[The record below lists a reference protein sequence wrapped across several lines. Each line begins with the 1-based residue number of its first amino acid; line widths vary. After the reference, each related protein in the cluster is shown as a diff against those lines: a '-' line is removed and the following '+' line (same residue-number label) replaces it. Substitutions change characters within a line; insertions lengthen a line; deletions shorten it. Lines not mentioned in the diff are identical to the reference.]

1 MAIFL
6 IFVFLSSAQ
15 VVERDVVVF
24 QTAAAKST
32 SKLYNVLQICPQNHI
47 QRPRTVT
54 ENFTMESMGPLETFH
69 HHFMQFHG
77 YASLFVSVIGI
88 LFNVLTITVLVAKD
102 MRTPTN
108 HLLTCLAVS
117 DILTMLP
124 YIPFAWHFYCP
135 PVDPVSYPEK
145 FTHRWVYFVVVFTQ
159 FLATTH
165 TISIWLAVTLAG
177 FRYTQIRSSC
187 PPGPLADQRRMKKV
201 RVAGVL
207 VYVFSVLVLIPNYMA
222 NDIVVHQIP
231 DTNITYHGLKHAN
244 LGTENADTAALVK
257 VLTYAILTKIL
268 PCVLILVFLG
278 SLVHHMRVRM
288 TRIRQRVSAARQQVN
303 TTRMLFV
310 VLILFLIVELPQG
323 LLLVLSASVAGFHVN
338 FYYYL
343 GELLDFLALLN
354 NAVNF
359 FLYCIMS
366 QQFRD
371 KFSSMYLQ
379 RIRRSPI
386 ITSTSELLIL
396 REQQAPRP
404 PNATVTTNIH
414 EDGQN
419 TNNTNASPLKA

>member
-1 MAIFL
+1 MNDTDMYSL
-6 IFVFLSSAQ
+6 
-15 VVERDVVVF
+15 
-24 QTAAAKST
+24 
-32 SKLYNVLQICPQNHI
+32 
-47 QRPRTVT
+47 
-54 ENFTMESMGPLETFH
+54 GPLEMFH
-69 HHFMQFHG
+69 ANFLQFHG
-77 YASLFVSVIGI
+77 YASVVVSVIGI

-124 YIPFAWHFYCP
+124 YIPFALHLYCP
-135 PVDPVSYPEK
+135 PIDPINNPEK
-145 FTHRWVYFVVVFTQ
+145 FTYNWVYFMVVLSELT
-159 FLATTH
+159 ATTH
-165 TISIWLAVTLAG
+165 AISIWLAVTLAG

-187 PPGPLADQRRMKKV
+187 PPGPLADQQRMKKV

-207 VYVFSVLVLIPNYMA
+207 VYILSVLVLIPSYMA
-222 NDIVVHQIP
+222 HEIQANQIHG
-231 DTNITYHGLKHAN
+231 TNITYYGLKHAQ
-244 LGTENADTAALVK
+244 LGTSNADTSMLAK
-257 VLTYAILTKIL
+257 VLIIAILTKIF
-268 PCVLILVFLG
+268 PCFLIILFLG
-278 SLVHHMRVRM
+278 SLVHNMSVRM
-288 TRIRQRVSAARQQVN
+288 TRRRQRLSTARQQVN

-310 VLILFLIVELPQG
+310 VLVLFLIVELPQG
-323 LLLVLSASVAGFHVN
+323 LLLLLTAFLAGFQTN

-379 RIRRSPI
+379 RYRRSPVI
-386 ITSTSELLIL
+386 ASTSELLIL
-396 REQQAPRP
+396 REQQQQRP

-414 EDGQN
+414 EDGTNANN
-419 TNNTNASPLKA
+419 TNNTNSDTSPLKA

>member
-1 MAIFL
+1 MFSLVLVTHSVTIIL
-6 IFVFLSSAQ
+6 IYSFRNHKKLPHNRKNLHDLIMNDSQNFYFGPM
-15 VVERDVVVF
+15 VE
-24 QTAAAKST
+24 
-32 SKLYNVLQICPQNHI
+32 
-47 QRPRTVT
+47 
-54 ENFTMESMGPLETFH
+54 FH
-69 HHFMQFHG
+69 DYFIHFHG
-77 YASLFVSVIGI
+77 YASVVISIIGI
-88 LFNVLTITVLVAKD
+88 LFNVLTITVLVSKD

-135 PVDPVSYPEK
+135 PVYPLTHPEK
-145 FTHRWVYFVVVFTQ
+145 YTYHWIYFMVVVTQ
-159 FLATTH
+159 QTATTH

-207 VYVFSVLVLIPNYMA
+207 VYVLSVLVLIPAYMA
-222 NDIVVHQIP
+222 TEIVEQHGNNP
-231 DTNITYHGLKHAN
+231 RTNTNVTFYGLKN
-244 LGTENADTAALVK
+244 PQLGTSK
-257 VLTYAILTKIL
+257 VDKSTLIQVLIYAILTKIL
-268 PCVLILVFLG
+268 PCFLILLFLG
-278 SLVHHMRVRM
+278 SLVHHMSVRM
-288 TRIRQRVSAARQQVN
+288 TRRRQRLSAARQQVN

-310 VLILFLIVELPQG
+310 VLVLFLIVELPQG
-323 LLLVLSASVAGFHVN
+323 LLLVMSASLAGFHSN
-338 FYYYL
+338 FYYSL

-371 KFSSMYLQ
+371 KFSSMYIQ
-379 RIRRSPI
+379 RYRRSPV
-386 ITSTSELLIL
+386 ITSTSELLTL
-396 REQQAPRP
+396 REQQTPRP

-414 EDGQN
+414 EDG
-419 TNNTNASPLKA
+419 NNTNTGPNNSNGSPLKA